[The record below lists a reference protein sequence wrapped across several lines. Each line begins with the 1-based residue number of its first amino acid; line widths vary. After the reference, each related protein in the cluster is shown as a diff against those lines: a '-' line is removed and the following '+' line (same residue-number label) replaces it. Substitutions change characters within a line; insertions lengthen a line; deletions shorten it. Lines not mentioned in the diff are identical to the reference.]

1 MWLVEGIVAY
11 VTGLNKVG
19 AIILVLIG
27 IGGLISALRHERK
40 KEAQ

>member
-27 IGGLISALRHERK
+27 IGGFISALRHKRE